1 MSIIYE
7 APMLV
12 MEAKMDSEKYKEN
25 LLERIWF
32 TRTSRIHSEKRL
44 MDKEDFYQFLNVYY
58 SLITIILS
66 ILAYIWKCDTLSLLT
81 IFMTISLL
89 VAILY
94 LNSQK
99 YLEHAKEF
107 RKNYTA
113 LQDLEFQLQHSSHQ
127 DTETIREIEKQ
138 YCCLLDSSN
147 NHSSFDYYCA
157 AHESKGEYRQ
167 KHYSKYISRRYWFFT
182 IIGYI
187 QNAFFILLP
196 IVCILRFLHFF

>member
-12 MEAKMDSEKYKEN
+12 MEVKMDSEKFKEN

-44 MDKEDFYQFLNVYY
+44 IDKEEFYQFLNVYY

-66 ILAYIWKCDTLSLLT
+66 ILAYIWQCDTLSLLT

-89 VAILY
+89 VAIVY

-99 YLEHAKEF
+99 HLEHAKEF

-113 LQDLEFQLQHSSHQ
+113 LQDLEFQLQHTSHQ
-127 DTETIREIEKQ
+127 DTETMREIEKQ
-138 YCCLLDSSN
+138 YCFLLDSSN
-147 NHSSFDYYCA
+147 NHSSCDYYCA
-157 AHESKGEYRQ
+157 AHDSKDEYRQ
-167 KHYSKYISRRYWFFT
+167 KHYSKRISRRYWFFKIT
-182 IIGYI
+182 GYT
-187 QNAFFILLP
+187 QKAFLILLP
-196 IVCILRFLHFF
+196 IVCIFLFLHIS